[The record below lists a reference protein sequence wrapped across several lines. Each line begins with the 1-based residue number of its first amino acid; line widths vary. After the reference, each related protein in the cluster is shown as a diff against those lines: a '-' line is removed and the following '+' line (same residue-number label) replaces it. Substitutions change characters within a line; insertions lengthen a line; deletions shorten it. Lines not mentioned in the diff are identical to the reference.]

1 MHLKFKHLLDISAK
15 LRGEGGCPWDREQTL
30 ETMRP
35 LVLDE
40 AQELSEAIEH
50 ARSAPTKKNIENIE
64 EEIGDVLFCLI
75 MISQIAHEKGHFDMG
90 TVLEKNVHK
99 LISRHTWVF
108 GDDKAETAE
117 EALALWKKNKHAE
130 AKRRRIKKEKE

>member
-40 AQELSEAIEH
+40 AQELSEAIE
-50 ARSAPTKKNIENIE
+50 KGDLENIE

-117 EALALWKKNKHAE
+117 EALALWKKNKHAA